1 MFGDCL
7 RAIFSA
13 EALAPSA
20 DDFQLGVR
28 TFIGDRMRRECC
40 PAQVRPCSFVISKG
54 QSVMKRHW
62 IPRLAVAVAMALLA
76 ATPGFGDDANAAKN
90 KKPVT
95 DMKKSAPIVVKPAS
109 GSAKVPEVGKT
120 TPPKA
125 QTVGVVIAKPL
136 PNAKPA
142 ASAKSIPNPK
152 AAPKVAPVVASKS
165 TPVAKPAVKV
175 QPVVKTKPAIT
186 TKPTVVNTKAVSK
199 SNAKLVSSK
208 PVTKS
213 TPVAMAK
220 PAANVKAIQPVKPAV
235 NSKRG
240 VTTLVV
246 NSNTRTATVPPA
258 VKKAALA
265 KPNTVV
271 TQSVPTATAG
281 AFQLPAGYEKANLT
295 TEQRNRAKTITD
307 LYSVQIAKL
316 ESQLNALKASRDKE
330 LAAVLTPQGQ
340 TQLAKT
346 QNQPKPTTNVTKPA
360 TTSPIKPAPN
370 TTNTAKPDNKTVAT
384 APVVK
389 DKLSKKTGQK

>member
-1 MFGDCL
+1 
-7 RAIFSA
+7 
-13 EALAPSA
+13 
-20 DDFQLGVR
+20 
-28 TFIGDRMRRECC
+28 MRRECC
-40 PAQVRPCSFVISKG
+40 PAQVRSRSFVISKG
-54 QSVMKRHW
+54 QSVMKRQW

-76 ATPGFGDDANAAKN
+76 ATPGFGDDANATKN

-109 GSAKVPEVGKT
+109 GSAKVPQAGKT

-125 QTVGVVIAKPL
+125 QTVGAAPKPL

-152 AAPKVAPVVASKS
+152 AAPKLAPVVTSKP
-165 TPVAKPAVKV
+165 TPVAKPAVKT
-175 QPVVKTKPAIT
+175 QPVVNTKPAIT
-186 TKPTVVNTKAVSK
+186 TKAVVNTKPAIRTKPILNTRPAITTKSTVVNTKAVSK

-208 PVTKS
+208 PMTKS
-213 TPVAMAK
+213 APVAMTK
-220 PAANVKAIQPVKPAV
+220 PAANVKAIQPVKSAV

-246 NSNTRTATVPPA
+246 NSNTRTATVSPA
-258 VKKAALA
+258 VKKAAVA

-271 TQSVPTATAG
+271 TKSVPMATAG

-316 ESQLNALKASRDKE
+316 ESQLNALKASRDKD
-330 LAAVLTPQGQ
+330 LSAVLTPQGQ

-346 QNQPKPTTNVTKPA
+346 QSQPKATNVTKPA
-360 TTSPIKPAPN
+360 TTSPIKPAPK
-370 TTNTAKPDNKTVAT
+370 TNTVKPDNKTVAT
-384 APVVK
+384 APVGK
-389 DKLSKKTGQK
+389 DKLSKKASQK